1 MEIGSFLKKSHFWH
15 GAMTITV
22 RADEGEALWKE
33 AQIDLLESTTGSY
46 GLDAPWGRSRNWWG
60 GGDKVPSISVGLNK
74 P

>member
-33 AQIDLLESTTGSY
+33 AQIDLLERLQVPMAWMHHG
-46 GLDAPWGRSRNWWG
+46 GDPEIG
-60 GGDKVPSISVGLNK
+60 GGVTKYQAYLWV
-74 P
+74 